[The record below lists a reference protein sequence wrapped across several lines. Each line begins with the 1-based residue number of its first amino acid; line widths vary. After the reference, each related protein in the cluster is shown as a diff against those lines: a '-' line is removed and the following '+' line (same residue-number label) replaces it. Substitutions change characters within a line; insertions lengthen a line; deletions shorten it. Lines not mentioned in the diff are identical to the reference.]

1 MLTLRS
7 KRPQLS
13 RGQDAIPFSNG
24 RHNYSGE
31 NQRGRRQLVH
41 GMILLGLSLGL
52 VVMFAHA
59 QSLHQREILAK
70 DVDAAVFHPSPD
82 RSEPK
87 KKCT

>member
-1 MLTLRS
+1 
-7 KRPQLS
+7 
-13 RGQDAIPFSNG
+13 
-24 RHNYSGE
+24 
-31 NQRGRRQLVH
+31 
-41 GMILLGLSLGL
+41 MILLGLSLGL